1 MDVPRQG
8 NRKRKTIRR
17 IVILVAVLGVL
28 GGGAWGVSRLQP
40 ALATVEAASVWPD
53 TVARGPMVRQ
63 VHGVGS
69 LVPQDVIW
77 ISAQVDGRI
86 EKINIQPGTE
96 VREDTII
103 MELSNPTL
111 DEGMVAAEYDLK
123 QAQAAYTDLKVTLQ
137 SNRFDKESN
146 AAQITSD
153 YEQARIKA
161 ERDQQ
166 LADQGLIPSIDLKLS
181 VAQARDLQ
189 RRNEIEQKRLGI
201 IDESSE
207 AQLAAQKVKIEK
219 YKAIYD
225 LKKQQVDELH
235 VHAGVPGMLQQLGN
249 STVTNAPPLEVG
261 QNVTAGSILAR
272 IAQQNRLK
280 AQIRI
285 SETEARDIAL
295 NQPAVIDTHNG
306 TIPGKVSRMDPAAIN
321 GTVLVDVALLGALPA
336 GARPDLSV
344 DGTIEIERLNDVV
357 FVGRPASAQPN
368 GSGTVFR
375 LDPDGKTATHVKVKF
390 GRASVN
396 TIEILEGLRV
406 GEKIILSDM
415 STVESHD
422 RIRLN

>member
-17 IVILVAVLGVL
+17 AAVLVAVFGVV

-53 TVARGPMVRQ
+53 IVARGPMIRQ

-77 ISAQVDGRI
+77 VSAQIDGRI

-96 VREDTII
+96 VHEDTIL

-111 DEGMVAAEYDLK
+111 DEAMVAAEYDLK
-123 QAQAAYTDLKVTLQ
+123 QAEAAYTDLKVTLQ
-137 SNRFDKESN
+137 SNRFDKESA

-153 YEQARIKA
+153 FEQARIKA

-181 VAQARDLQ
+181 KAQARDLE
-189 RRNEIEQKRLGI
+189 RRHDIEERRLGI
-201 IDESSE
+201 IDQSSE
-207 AQLAAQKVKIEK
+207 AQLAAQQVKIEQF
-219 YKAIYD
+219 KAIYA
-225 LKKQQVDELH
+225 LKKQQVDQLH
-235 VHAGVPGMLQQLGN
+235 IRAGVPGMLQQLGN
-249 STVTNAPPLEVG
+249 SAVTNAPPLEVG

-272 IAQQNRLK
+272 IAQQDRLK

-295 NQPAVIDTHNG
+295 GQPAVVDTHNG
-306 TIPGKVSRMDPAAIN
+306 TMPGKVSRIDPAAIN

-336 GARPDLSV
+336 GARPDLSI
-344 DGTIEIERLNDVV
+344 DGTIEIERLNNIL

-368 GSGTVFR
+368 GAGTVFR

-396 TIEILEGLRV
+396 TIEVLDGLRV
-406 GEKIILSDM
+406 GDKIILSDM
-415 STVESHD
+415 SAVESHD

>member
-8 NRKRKTIRR
+8 AGKRKTIRR
-17 IVILVAVLGVL
+17 TVVLIAVLGVV
-28 GGGAWGVSRLQP
+28 GSAAWGVSRMQP

-53 TVARGPMVRQ
+53 TVTRGPMVRQ

-69 LVPQDVIW
+69 LVPQDVVW

-86 EKINIQPGTE
+86 EKINLLPGTE

-103 MELSNPTL
+103 MELSNPAL
-111 DEGMVAAEYDLK
+111 DEAMVAAEYDLK
-123 QAQAAYTDLKVTLQ
+123 QAEAAYTDLKVTLQ

-146 AAQITSD
+146 AAQIASD

-161 ERDQQ
+161 DRDQQ
-166 LADQGLIPSIDLKLS
+166 LADQGLIPSLDLRLS
-181 VAQARDLQ
+181 LAQARDLQ
-189 RRNEIEQKRLGI
+189 RRNDIEERRLGI
-201 IDESSE
+201 IDQSSE
-207 AQLAAQKVKIEK
+207 AQLAAQQVKIEQF
-219 YKAIYD
+219 KAIYE

-235 VHAGVPGMLQQLGN
+235 VRAGTAGMLQQLGN
-249 STVTNAPPLEVG
+249 SAITTAPPLEVG

-272 IAQQNRLK
+272 IARQDRLK

-295 NQPAVIDTHNG
+295 GQPAVIDTHNG
-306 TIPGKVSRMDPAAIN
+306 TASGRVSRIDPAAVN
-321 GTVLVDVALLGALPA
+321 GTVLVDVALPGALPA

-368 GSGTVFR
+368 GAATVFR

-390 GRASVN
+390 GRSSVN
-396 TIEILEGLRV
+396 TIEVLEGLKV
-406 GEKIILSDM
+406 GDRIILSDM
-415 STVESHD
+415 SAVESHD